1 MESKMEFNRDILGVI
16 REFAGPRMRFVN
28 EFAAVQREIREK
40 KVMVPACLLRLVKGR
55 LSGPNAEHVFQ
66 SFMLFVESERV
77 LRSLHPNKIS
87 MDVLK
92 YHGDVTEYL
101 WIAVLQSELQSN
113 FISFADFQAWPKPQ
127 AFNTDEVD

>member
-40 KVMVPACLLRLVKGR
+40 KVMVPACLLRLVKER

-66 SFMLFVESERV
+66 CFMLFVESERV
-77 LRSLHPNKIS
+77 IRSLPPNKIS
-87 MDVLK
+87 AAVLN
-92 YHGDVTEYL
+92 YHGDVKEYL
-101 WIAVLQSELQSN
+101 WTAVLRSE
-113 FISFADFQAWPKPQ
+113 FVIFDVFRGVAKPL
-127 AFNTDEVD
+127 AFNTDEVA